1 MSLYRV
7 GDEGAVTLLCF
18 ITRTKYVLHR
28 NVPKLLVK
36 KYVDSLK
43 AGSRM
48 CRMTFYERLSEGKT
62 RKNST
67 TLHRLGVIPIIYSR
81 TLTTHQLASG
91 LKSKTMQTGTRERE
105 TERKNQDKKAPHYLT
120 MKTMR

>member
-1 MSLYRV
+1 
-7 GDEGAVTLLCF
+7 
-18 ITRTKYVLHR
+18 
-28 NVPKLLVK
+28 
-36 KYVDSLK
+36 
-43 AGSRM
+43 M

-105 TERKNQDKKAPHYLT
+105 REKEPGQKGAALSHHENNALVER
-120 MKTMR
+120 